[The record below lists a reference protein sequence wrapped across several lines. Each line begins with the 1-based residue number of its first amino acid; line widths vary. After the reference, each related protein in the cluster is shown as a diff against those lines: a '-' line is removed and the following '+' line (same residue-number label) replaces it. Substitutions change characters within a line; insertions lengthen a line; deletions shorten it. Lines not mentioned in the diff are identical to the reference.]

1 MVAPMRTHLS
11 SLLVVGLLACTAART
26 TAPEGAAHAEDSS
39 HSTALPFIEDD
50 YARALAEAKA
60 KGVPL
65 FVDTWA
71 PW

>member
-1 MVAPMRTHLS
+1 MVATMRTHLA
-11 SLLVVGLLACTAART
+11 SLLVVGLLACTASRT
-26 TAPEGAAHAEDSS
+26 SAPETAVHEGAP
-39 HSTALPFIEDD
+39 LPFIQDD
-50 YARALAEAKA
+50 YARALSEAKA

>member
-1 MVAPMRTHLS
+1 MRTHIP
-11 SLLVVGLLACTAART
+11 SLLVVGLLACTAARAP
-26 TAPEGAAHAEDSS
+26 APEATAAHEGAP
-39 HSTALPFIEDD
+39 LPFIEDD
-50 YARALAEAKA
+50 YARALSEAQA

>member
-1 MVAPMRTHLS
+1 MRTHLS
-11 SLLVVGLLACTAART
+11 SLLVVGLLACTASRT
-26 TAPEGAAHAEDSS
+26 NAPEGASAAES
-39 HSTALPFIEDD
+39 HQKSVLPFIEDD
-50 YARALAEAKA
+50 YAAALAQAKE

>member
-1 MVAPMRTHLS
+1 MVPPMRTHVA
-11 SLLVVGLLACTAART
+11 SLLVVGLLACTASRT
-26 TAPEGAAHAEDSS
+26 NAPEASAAAQEGAP
-39 HSTALPFIEDD
+39 LPFIEDD
-50 YARALAEAKA
+50 YARALAEAQA

>member
-1 MVAPMRTHLS
+1 MRTHLS

-26 TAPEGAAHAEDSS
+26 QAPESAQASES
-39 HSTALPFIEDD
+39 HPKSVLPFVEDH
-50 YARALAEAKA
+50 YASALAQAKER
-60 KGVPL
+60 GVPL

>member
-1 MVAPMRTHLS
+1 MRTHVA
-11 SLLVVGLLACTAART
+11 SLFVVGLLACTASRT
-26 TAPEGAAHAEDSS
+26 SAPGTAAAAHDGAP
-39 HSTALPFIEDD
+39 LPFIDDD

>member
-1 MVAPMRTHLS
+1 MRTHVA
-11 SLLVVGLLACTAART
+11 SLLVVGLLACTTSRT
-26 TAPEGAAHAEDSS
+26 QAPEPQAAAHEGA
-39 HSTALPFIEDD
+39 ALPFIEDD
-50 YARALAEAKA
+50 YARALAEAQA

>member
-1 MVAPMRTHLS
+1 MVPPMRTHVA
-11 SLLVVGLLACTAART
+11 SLFVVGLLACTASRT
-26 TAPEGAAHAEDSS
+26 SAPEAPAAAHEGAPP
-39 HSTALPFIEDD
+39 LPFIADD
-50 YARALAEAKA
+50 YDRALAEAKA

>member
-1 MVAPMRTHLS
+1 MVPAMRTCLA
-11 SLLVVGLLACTAART
+11 SLLAIGLLACTASRT
-26 TAPEGAAHAEDSS
+26 SVPGTAAQEGAP
-39 HSTALPFIEDD
+39 LPFIEDD
-50 YARALAEAKA
+50 YARALSEAKA

>member
-1 MVAPMRTHLS
+1 MRTHVA
-11 SLLVVGLLACTAART
+11 SLLVVGLLACTASRT
-26 TAPEGAAHAEDSS
+26 QVPETQAAAHEGAP
-39 HSTALPFIEDD
+39 LPFIEDD
-50 YARALAEAKA
+50 YARALSEAKA

>member
-1 MVAPMRTHLS
+1 MRIHLA

-26 TAPEGAAHAEDSS
+26 PAPEAARHEGPV
-39 HSTALPFIEDD
+39 LPFIEDD
-50 YARALAEAKA
+50 YARALAEAKT

>member
-1 MVAPMRTHLS
+1 MVPAMRTHLA
-11 SLLVVGLLACTAART
+11 SLLVVGLLACTASRT
-26 TAPEGAAHAEDSS
+26 SAPGTAAAHEGAP
-39 HSTALPFIEDD
+39 LPFIEDD
-50 YARALAEAKA
+50 YARALSEAKA

>member
-1 MVAPMRTHLS
+1 MRTHLS

-26 TAPEGAAHAEDSS
+26 SAVSEPPAAHAQAS
-39 HSTALPFIEDD
+39 LPFIEDD
-50 YARALAEAKA
+50 YSRALTEAKSR
-60 KGVPL
+60 GLPL

>member
-1 MVAPMRTHLS
+1 MVSAMRTSLA
-11 SLLVVGLLACTAART
+11 SLLVVGLLACTASRT
-26 TAPEGAAHAEDSS
+26 QAPEAQAAAHDGAP
-39 HSTALPFIEDD
+39 LPFIEDD
-50 YARALAEAKA
+50 YPRALAEARA

>member
-1 MVAPMRTHLS
+1 MVPAMRTHLA
-11 SLLVVGLLACTAART
+11 SLLVVGLLACTASRIS
-26 TAPEGAAHAEDSS
+26 APEVSAAAHEGAP
-39 HSTALPFIEDD
+39 LPFIDDD
-50 YARALAEAKA
+50 YERAVAEAKA